1 MPDAGARVAV
11 LLSTHNG
18 AEFLEDQL
26 DSLVAQTCA
35 DWRLHWRDDGS
46 SDATAGLMHRFRHG
60 PGLGRVVVHA
70 PGRLGVTASYLALL
84 READAELV
92 AFADQDDVW
101 LPDKL
106 ARGAQAL
113 RAVPAGM
120 PALYCARQVLVDAGL
135 RRLGLSFT
143 VRRPA
148 GFPTALTQNIAT
160 GCTVMMNRAAARLVA
175 GSRQPGSTL
184 HDWWSYLVVAAA
196 GGRLLLDETPTVL
209 YRQHPAN
216 LVGAPRSVTRRAV
229 AALRRGPGAFMG
241 LLRDHVA
248 ALASQPHLLCAEHR
262 TSLAVIDAALRDG
275 PRGRVAALRLPGMYR
290 QTWPETLLF
299 RVWFMTG

>member
-1 MPDAGARVAV
+1 MAV

-18 AEFLEDQL
+18 AKFLDAQL
-26 DSLVAQTCA
+26 DSLLAQTCT

-46 SDATAGLMHRFRHG
+46 ADATGALMQRFRHG
-60 PGLGRVVVHA
+60 PGRGRVVVHDA
-70 PGRLGVTASYLALL
+70 RPMGVTASYLALL
-84 READAELV
+84 RAAEAELV

-106 ARGAQAL
+106 ARGARAL
-113 RAVPAGM
+113 DAVPAGV

-135 RRLGLSFT
+135 RRIGLSSS
-143 VRRPA
+143 VRRPV
-148 GFPTALTQNIAT
+148 GFPTALTQNVAT
-160 GCTVMMNRAAARLVA
+160 GCTVMMNRAAVRLVA

-216 LVGAPRSVTRRAV
+216 LVGAPRSLTRRAV
-229 AALRRGPGAFMG
+229 AALRRGPAAFMG
-241 LLRDHVA
+241 VLRDHVA
-248 ALASQPHLLCAEHR
+248 ALAAQPHLLCPESRAA
-262 TSLAVIDAALRDG
+262 LAVIDAALRDG
-275 PRGRVAALRLPGMYR
+275 PRGRAAALRLPGMHR
-290 QTWPETLLF
+290 QTWQETLLF
-299 RVWFMTG
+299 RVWFMVG

>member
-1 MPDAGARVAV
+1 MAV

-18 AEFLEDQL
+18 AKFLDAQL
-26 DSLVAQTCA
+26 DSLLAQSCT

-46 SDATAGLMHRFRHG
+46 ADATGALMQRFRHG
-60 PGLGRVVVHA
+60 SGRGRVVVHE
-70 PGRLGVTASYLALL
+70 PRPMGVTASYLALL
-84 READAELV
+84 RAAEAELV

-106 ARGAQAL
+106 ARGVQAL
-113 RAVPAGM
+113 DAVPAGV

-135 RRLGLSFT
+135 RRLGLSSS
-143 VRRPA
+143 VRRPV
-148 GFPTALTQNIAT
+148 GFPAALTQNIAT
-160 GCTVMMNRAAARLVA
+160 GCTVMMNRTAARLVA

-216 LVGAPRSVTRRAV
+216 LVGAPRSLTRRAV
-229 AALRRGPGAFMG
+229 AAMRRGPSVFMG
-241 LLRDHVA
+241 VLRDHVA
-248 ALASQPHLLCAEHR
+248 ALAAQPHLLCPESRAA
-262 TSLAVIDAALRDG
+262 LAVIDAALRDG
-275 PRGRVAALRLPGMYR
+275 PRGRAAALRLPGMHR
-290 QTWPETLLF
+290 QTWQETLLF
-299 RVWFMTG
+299 RVWFMVG